1 MPNRRRG
8 FTLGLAMSA
17 TLVSGA
23 LAAAPAM
30 AASHA
35 APSDMKPALGRY
47 LVCADTL
54 GVRHSPGGDAFGTL
68 RFGETFDMESKDAS
82 GSWAYG
88 AAYGNVN
95 AHGWVIAAY
104 LC

>member
-1 MPNRRRG
+1 MPNRRG
-8 FTLGLAMSA
+8 LTLCLASA
-17 TLVSGA
+17 TLMTGALTAAPA
-23 LAAAPAM
+23 LAAPRT
-30 AASHA
+30 HA
-35 APSDMKPALGRY
+35 APSVVDRH

-54 GVRHSPGGDAFGTL
+54 SVRYSPGGDAFGTL
-68 RFGETFDMESKDAS
+68 RFGETFDVESKDSS

-88 AAYGNVN
+88 AAYGHVN